1 MGQAGTAFCAAGRS
15 ARWYIDLRSE
25 TEMKKVLIF
34 GVGGFVGSYLSREF
48 IEYGYTVIGTDK
60 IRSTML
66 PSEVDFFES
75 DLMKTDEVE
84 ELIKQV
90 HPDIIVN
97 LAAISSVGAS
107 WSIPQ
112 TTMQVNVVGA
122 LNIMEAA
129 RKSDRKP
136 KILFVGS
143 SEEYIISDSPM
154 NEDEKLNA
162 SNPYGIS
169 KVAQG
174 QFAKLYREQYGL
186 KIYYVRPFNHTGV
199 GQRDSFVLPS
209 FCKQVAEIEKS
220 EKPGVMKVG
229 NLKVK
234 RDFSHV
240 KDIVRAY
247 RLIVESDNCELVYNV
262 GSGCAYS
269 LEDMLQYIVS
279 LSSQEIK
286 IEIDPS
292 RFRPTDQPVVCCDYS
307 LIKTELGWEPHY
319 TVFDALKEMLKYYRE
334 S

>member
-1 MGQAGTAFCAAGRS
+1 M
-15 ARWYIDLRSE
+15 E
-25 TEMKKVLIF
+25 KVLIF

-48 IEYGYTVIGTDK
+48 IEHGYAVIGTDK
-60 IRSTML
+60 TRSSIL
-66 PSEVDFFES
+66 PSEVGFYES
-75 DLMKTDEVE
+75 DLLETEAVE
-84 ELIKQV
+84 GLVNKIQ
-90 HPDIIVN
+90 PDIIVN

-129 RKSDRKP
+129 RKSEKKP

-143 SEEYIISDSPM
+143 SEEYVISDVPM
-154 NEDEKLNA
+154 NEDRQLNA

-169 KVAQG
+169 KVTQE

-186 KIYYVRPFNHTGV
+186 KIYCVRPFNHTGV

-220 EKPGVMKVG
+220 GEPGVMKVG

-247 RLIVESDNCELVYNV
+247 RLIVESDNCELIYNV
-262 GSGCAYS
+262 GSGNAYS
-269 LEDMLQYIVS
+269 LEEMLRYIVS

-286 IEIDPS
+286 VEIDQS
-292 RFRPTDQPVVCCDYS
+292 RFRPTDQPVICCDYN
-307 LIKTELGWEPHY
+307 LIKTELGWEPQY
-319 TVFDALKEMLKYYRE
+319 TVFDALKEMFENYQRQ
-334 S
+334 